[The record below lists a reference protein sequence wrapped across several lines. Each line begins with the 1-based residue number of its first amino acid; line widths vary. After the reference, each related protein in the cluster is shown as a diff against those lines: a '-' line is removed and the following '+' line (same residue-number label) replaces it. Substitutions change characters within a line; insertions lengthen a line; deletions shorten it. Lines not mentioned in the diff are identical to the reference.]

1 MPAKRIN
8 IMNINIH
15 NVWMLWKSDV
25 NVDYRSWSSQRKKL
39 LFVDFIRNG
48 EIEMAGV
55 CMVQFGIVFLCSL
68 LDIVMKKVQ
77 RSVTNEFH
85 TCSSDSF
92 LKIGRQG
99 KELEGTLGAL
109 FPRNEA
115 SLVSQTRILDH
126 PSWVCV
132 FKI

>member
-1 MPAKRIN
+1 
-8 IMNINIH
+8 
-15 NVWMLWKSDV
+15 
-25 NVDYRSWSSQRKKL
+25 
-39 LFVDFIRNG
+39 
-48 EIEMAGV
+48 MAGV

-115 SLVSQTRILDH
+115 SHVSKNQNTR
-126 PSWVCV
+126 PSQLSLRV
-132 FKI
+132 